1 MAGVKGLQE
10 VEGFLSA
17 YLSKDGTFGPMP
29 KAGLVHT
36 MVLAPVCQTI
46 TPTSASM
53 ANPII
58 TATIVVVNA

>member
-1 MAGVKGLQE
+1 
-10 VEGFLSA
+10 
-17 YLSKDGTFGPMP
+17 MP

-36 MVLAPVCQTI
+36 MILAPVYQPI
-46 TPTSASM
+46 TPTSANT